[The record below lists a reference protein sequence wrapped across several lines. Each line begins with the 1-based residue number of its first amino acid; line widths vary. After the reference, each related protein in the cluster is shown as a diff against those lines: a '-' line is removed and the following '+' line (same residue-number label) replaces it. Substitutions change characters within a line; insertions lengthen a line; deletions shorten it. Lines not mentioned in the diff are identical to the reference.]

1 MLKDAEDYSLRMKL
15 IDIIKNI
22 GEYGIK
28 ALVDNLGISEW
39 YLRRNIILILGEIG
53 DKSVID
59 HMVPL
64 LEDKEDRVRLE
75 LVKAFTKLEYEKG
88 LIKALNDP
96 SVEVKAE
103 ALRGL
108 RKKISVE
115 IVEKLIPLF
124 KRKGDAIHIELL
136 KIIAEKKVTKAAESI
151 AEFLQSLELRTDS
164 TAQSL
169 KELGVTT
176 LYKLDVDN
184 IKILLKGF
192 TLSKDKMLA
201 NLAGAAL
208 KRIT

>member
-1 MLKDAEDYSLRMKL
+1 MIHL
-15 IDIIKNI
+15 
-22 GEYGIK
+22 
-28 ALVDNLGISEW
+28 
-39 YLRRNIILILGEIG
+39 
-53 DKSVID
+53 
-59 HMVPL
+59 
-64 LEDKEDRVRLE
+64 
-75 LVKAFTKLEYEKG
+75 
-88 LIKALNDP
+88 
-96 SVEVKAE
+96 
-103 ALRGL
+103 LRGL

-184 IKILLKGF
+184 IKILLKDLTF
-192 TLSKDKMLA
+192 SKDKMLA

>member
-88 LIKALNDP
+88 LIKALNDS

-115 IVEKLIPLF
+115 TVQELLSLF
-124 KRKGDAIHIELL
+124 KKKGDAIHIELL
-136 KIIAEKKVTKAAESI
+136 KIIAEKKITKAAESI
-151 AEFLQSLELRTDS
+151 AEFLQSLELRDDS
-164 TAQSL
+164 IAQSL

-176 LYKLDVDN
+176 LYKLDADN
-184 IKILLKGF
+184 TKILLKGF

-201 NLAGAAL
+201 NLAVAAL
-208 KRIT
+208 KRVT